1 MLLGRSRDSPRS
13 LLGTVLSCGCP
24 RGTALVGERKGT
36 LLRMS
41 GKVMLSRCGCRQ
53 HLFLPVWDVGGRLVT
68 RKPCCCLQLTTKKE
82 RYTRQTAGQETREK
96 LASD

>member
-1 MLLGRSRDSPRS
+1 MLLGQSRDSARS

-24 RGTALVGERKGT
+24 HDTALVGERKGT
-36 LLRMS
+36 LLRMF

-68 RKPCCCLQLTTKKE
+68 RKPCCRLQLTTKKE
-82 RYTRQTAGQETREK
+82 REIHSTDSGAGNERE
-96 LASD
+96 ASV